1 MPDYEINDIKI
12 SLTRLEERMAY
23 MQLQLNAS
31 LANSVSKD
39 DFRPIKMLVYGGVGL
54 FLTGIVGALLSLLLK
69 S

>member
-54 FLTGIVGALLSLLLK
+54 FLTGIVGALLSLLIK
-69 S
+69 